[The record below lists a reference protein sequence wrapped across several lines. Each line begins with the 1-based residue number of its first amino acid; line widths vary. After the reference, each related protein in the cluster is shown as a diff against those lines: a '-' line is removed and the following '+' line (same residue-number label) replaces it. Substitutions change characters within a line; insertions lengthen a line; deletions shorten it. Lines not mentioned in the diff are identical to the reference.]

1 MVVFFSFPC
10 SCGASHG
17 RKNVSP
23 ATRLNWLKEG
33 EQVKETRIMW
43 IERKDGLAGPA
54 RIGRVTF
61 SKSRKSLHYDGKTF
75 HTLAGRGFKTN
86 YVDVET
92 GEEYWISGC
101 HKDGRDAL
109 YTTDVEVDE
118 DVCAWNIGRRSE
130 GNRTRCESRA
140 SEQSA
145 NANEV
150 TSGIGWNVL
159 RQA

>member
-1 MVVFFSFPC
+1 
-10 SCGASHG
+10 
-17 RKNVSP
+17 
-23 ATRLNWLKEG
+23 
-33 EQVKETRIMW
+33 MW

-92 GEEYWISGC
+92 GKSTGFPVATKTVGMPC
-101 HKDGRDAL
+101 TRRMLRLAK
-109 YTTDVEVDE
+109 T
-118 DVCAWNIGRRSE
+118 CAWNIGRRSE